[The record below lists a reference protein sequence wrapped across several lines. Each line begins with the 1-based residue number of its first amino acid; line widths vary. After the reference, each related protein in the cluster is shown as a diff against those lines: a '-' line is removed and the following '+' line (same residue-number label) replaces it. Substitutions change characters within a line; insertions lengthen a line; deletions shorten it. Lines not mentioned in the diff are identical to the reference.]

1 MIANVPFKSGQDET
15 LDPKQAPPG
24 TLTSLVNAYFAKPN
38 EVRKRLGMLQLQ
50 PFQVDGA
57 TSFKAGRVFARGDAL
72 CAVELPSDGGR
83 VFAHLETLARWR
95 VTESAPEMMATW
107 EIKVDSHASIANPGV
122 AYLNG
127 YVFLAWRTGYENS
140 GIGTY
145 GDVYISAYELE
156 GGAVAIPPTRIAQN
170 GRAVR
175 IEACSTRV
183 IVAWVQNTVSP
194 WDIKAVEINSSTL
207 DVSTET
213 TMVAGVT
220 FGTTAAY
227 DLCWNSYSGKVY
239 WAWDDGANISIAE
252 GNQTL
257 SIGATVS
264 YGAPGASRDISIC
277 PLYNGERMAV
287 GYYDIAGLTTRIG
300 VWDVAGAAQL
310 ADAAFGFSTV
320 AIARHPSDSQL
331 VAVSAQQVMLIW
343 NAYTGAAY
351 SDPGGCE
358 GFPVT
363 RPWFSSTG
371 RCYGA
376 FMANRAS
383 VSASTGNPQSLV
395 VAELPIRAAGSGGLP
410 CLMAAHPAPRLFGDF
425 SFMPTSVATVGTDD
439 VLIASGTSVDYWSL
453 TNTQLRQ
460 SFQVTRLKAGRGRCV
475 TLPGGLSIHAAG
487 SNWWFDG
494 TAVAD
499 IGFVGLNP
507 VGSET
512 AGGGLANGQYL
523 IAVVYERRD
532 ATGLLHR
539 SEPYQTTVTVSVYG
553 PTANVT
559 ILPYHVCVFSKSR
572 EMYTSNLHRSTWLAL
587 YCTDADGTL
596 LYRVSKEPG
605 FRAVINDTSLI
616 GGPSAA
622 ATAHNGTFPNG
633 PRALIYTTGG
643 ALPEVAP
650 PGFTDLITHRGRLF
664 GVSGDRK
671 TIWFS
676 KRFTDDDTV
685 FPGFNE
691 LLTIRSEHPV
701 VGLASHDTLLL
712 IFTTRGIYFVDG
724 DGPDATGVQGTYD
737 NPRRMNADVEGYT
750 ADSIVSTSV
759 GTFFQASDSKLYLVR
774 GLEVIYIGRAIE
786 DTLAAYPVTQAAFVL
801 EKQRHVRFVCTDTG
815 KTAGVVLSMDLDL
828 KQWSKFTYG
837 FVPVHG
843 CVCNDKM
850 VLVASGG
857 NVWRESS
864 AFYDE
869 DRSGTKT
876 WISMQLETAWM
887 SFAEAAGA
895 QFVRRINTV
904 AERRSAHG
912 MTMELAIDYAS
923 YAQTATFSESDVT
936 TNLGRVNVHV
946 GAQNGMSCRNRAI
959 RVRLTDTAPATYGT
973 GEGSRWSGLGVD
985 VDPMKDLARQG
996 ANARKK

>member
-1 MIANVPFKSGQDET
+1 MIANVPFKSGQDES

-50 PFQVDGA
+50 PFHVDGA
-57 TSFKAGRVFARGDAL
+57 TDFKASKVFARGDAL
-72 CAVELPSDGGR
+72 CAVERSSDGGR

-107 EIKVDSHASIANPGV
+107 EIKVDSHASVANPGV

-127 YVFLAWRTGYENS
+127 CVFLAWRTGDEAN
-140 GIGTY
+140 GFVPL
-145 GDVYISAYELE
+145 GDVYVSAYELE
-156 GGAVAIPPTRIAQN
+156 TGAVAIPPTKVASN
-170 GRAVR
+170 GLAVR

-183 IVAWVQNTVSP
+183 VVAWSQNTVAP
-194 WDIKAVEINSSTL
+194 YDIRAVEINSSTL
-207 DVSTET
+207 AISAAT

-220 FGTTAAY
+220 YASGTPTY
-227 DLCWNSYSGKVY
+227 DLCWNSYSSKLY
-239 WAWDDGANISIAE
+239 WAWDDGANMSVAE

-257 SIGATVS
+257 AIGAPVV
-264 YGAPGASRDISIC
+264 YGAPGAVKDISIC
-277 PLYNGERMAV
+277 PLYDSERMAIS
-287 GYYDIAGLTTRIG
+287 YYDTPGAAWRIG
-300 VWDVAGAAQL
+300 VWDVSGAAQIADNL
-310 ADAAFGFSTV
+310 ALVGGALC
-320 AIARHPSDSQL
+320 RHPSDSQL
-331 VAVSAQQVMLIW
+331 VGVAAVRMLLIV
-343 NAYTGAAY
+343 NAYTAAAAY
-351 SDPGGCE
+351 EIGVVE
-358 GFPVT
+358 GLAVT
-363 RPWFSSTG
+363 RPFFSSAG
-371 RCYGA
+371 RFYGV
-376 FMANRAS
+376 FMANRAY

-395 VAELPIRAAGSGGLP
+395 VAEMQFRAIGTGGAP
-410 CLMAAHPAPRLFGDF
+410 CLIAAHPAPRLFGDF
-425 SFMPTSVATVGTDD
+425 SFMPTNVATVGTDD
-439 VLIASGTSVDYWSL
+439 FLIASGTSVDYWIL
-453 TNTQLRQ
+453 TTRQLRQ
-460 SFQVTRLKAGRGRCV
+460 SFQVTRLKAGRGRSV
-475 TLPGGLSIHAAG
+475 TLAGGLSIHAAA

-494 TAVAD
+494 TKVAD
-499 IGFVGLNP
+499 IGFVCLFP
-507 VGSET
+507 SVSEAA
-512 AGGGLANGQYL
+512 AGALANGQYL
-523 IAVVYERRD
+523 VSVVYEHRD

-539 SEPYQTTVTVSVYG
+539 SEPYSETVSVSING
-553 PTANVT
+553 PTATIDVT
-559 ILPYHVCVFSKSR
+559 PYTTCVFSKTRIAYSAD
-572 EMYTSNLHRSTWLAL
+572 LHRSTWIAV
-587 YCTDADGTL
+587 YCTDVNGTL
-596 LYRVSKEPG
+596 SYRVSKEPT
-605 FRAVINDTSLI
+605 FRSVINDTAYV
-616 GGPSAA
+616 GGASP
-622 ATAHNGTFPNG
+622 TTVGHDGTFPAG
-633 PRALIYTTGG
+633 PRALLYTTGG

-650 PGFTDLITHRGRLF
+650 PGFTDIITHRGRLF

-691 LLTIRSEHPV
+691 LLTIRAEHPV

-774 GLEVIYIGRAIE
+774 GLEVIYIGRAVE
-786 DTLAAYPVTQAAFVL
+786 DTLAAYPVIQASFVL
-801 EKQRHVRFVCTDTG
+801 EKQRHVRFVCTDAG

-850 VLVASGG
+850 ALVASNGS
-857 NVWRESS
+857 VWRESS
-864 AFYDE
+864 SFYDE
-869 DRSGTKT
+869 GRTGTKS
-876 WISMQLETAWM
+876 WVAMQLETAWM

-923 YAQTATFSESDVT
+923 YAQTATFAEADVT

-946 GAQNGMSCRNRAI
+946 GAQNGMNCRNRAI

-973 GEGSRWSGLGVD
+973 GEGSWWSGLGVD

>member
-57 TSFKAGRVFARGDAL
+57 TDFKVGKVFARGDAL
-72 CAVELPSDGGR
+72 CAVERSSDGGR

-107 EIKVDSHASIANPGV
+107 EIKADSHASVANPGV

-127 YVFLAWRTGYENS
+127 YAFLAWRTGDAAS
-140 GIGTY
+140 V
-145 GDVYISAYELE
+145 DVYVSAYELE
-156 GGAVAIPPTRIAQN
+156 TGAVAIPPTKVASN
-170 GRAVR
+170 GLAVR

-183 IVAWVQNTVSP
+183 VVAWSQNTVAP
-194 WDIKAVEINSSTL
+194 YDIRAVEINSSTL
-207 DVSTET
+207 AISAAT

-220 FGTTAAY
+220 YASATPTY
-227 DLCWNSYSGKVY
+227 DFCWNSYSSKLY
-239 WAWDDGANISIAE
+239 WAWDDGANMSVAE
-252 GNQTL
+252 GSQTL
-257 SIGATVS
+257 SIGAPVV
-264 YGAPGASRDISIC
+264 YGAPGAVDKISIC
-277 PLYNGERMAV
+277 PLYDSERMAIS
-287 GYYDIAGLTTRIG
+287 YYDTPGLAWRIG
-300 VWDVAGAAQL
+300 VWDVTGAAKI
-310 ADAAFGFSTV
+310 ADNPSGVGGALC
-320 AIARHPSDSQL
+320 RHPSDSQL
-331 VAVSAQQVMLIW
+331 VGMAAKRMLLIMDP
-343 NAYTGAAY
+343 YTAAAAY
-351 SDPGGCE
+351 EVGGVE
-358 GFPVT
+358 GQAVT
-363 RPWFSSTG
+363 RPFFSSTG
-371 RCYGA
+371 RFYGV
-376 FMANRAS
+376 FVANRAS
-383 VSASTGNPQSLV
+383 DTASVGNPQSLV
-395 VAELPIRAAGSGGLP
+395 VAEMQFRAIGTGGAP
-410 CLMAAHPAPRLFGDF
+410 CLIAAHPAPRLFGDF
-425 SFMPTSVATVGTDD
+425 YFMPTNVATVGTDD
-439 VLIASGTSVDYWSL
+439 FLIASGTSTDNWIL
-453 TNTQLRQ
+453 TTLQLRQ
-460 SFQVTRLKAGRGRCV
+460 SLQVTRLKAGRGRSV
-475 TLPGGLSIHAAG
+475 TLPGGLSIHAAA

-494 TAVAD
+494 AKVAD
-499 IGFVGLNP
+499 IGFVGLFPFIANP
-507 VGSET
+507 
-512 AGGGLANGQYL
+512 AGAGGLANGLYL
-523 IAVVYERRD
+523 VSVVYEHRD

-539 SEPYQTTVTVSVYG
+539 SEPYQTQHTISVG
-553 PTANVT
+553 PKDIEITPFT
-559 ILPYHVCVFSKSR
+559 TCVFSKTR
-572 EMYTSNLHRSTWLAL
+572 VAYTADLHRSTWIAA
-587 YCTDADGTL
+587 YCTDANGTL
-596 LYRVSKEPG
+596 SYRVSKEPT
-605 FRAVINDTSLI
+605 FRSVINDTAYA
-616 GGPSAA
+616 GGASP
-622 ATAHNGTFPNG
+622 TVVVHTGLFPFG
-633 PRALIYTTGG
+633 PRALLYTTGG

-650 PGFTDLITHRGRLF
+650 PGFIDIITHRGRLF

-676 KRFTDDDTV
+676 KRYTDDDTV

-691 LLTIRSEHPV
+691 LLTIRAEHPV

-786 DTLAAYPVTQAAFVL
+786 DTLAAYPVIQASFVL
-801 EKQRHVRFVCTDTG
+801 EKQRHVRFVCTDAG

-857 NVWRESS
+857 TVWRESS
-864 AFYDE
+864 NFYDE
-869 DRSGTKT
+869 DRSGTKS
-876 WISMQLETAWM
+876 WVAMQLETAWM

-923 YAQTATFSESDVT
+923 YAQTATFAEADVT

-946 GAQNGMSCRNRAI
+946 GAQNGMNCRNRAI
-959 RVRLTDTAPATYGT
+959 RVRLTDTAPAAYGT

>member
-24 TLTSLVNAYFAKPN
+24 TLTSLVNGYFAKPN
-38 EVRKRLGMLQLQ
+38 EIRKRLGMLQLQ
-50 PFQVDGA
+50 PFNVDGV
-57 TSFKAGRVFARGDAL
+57 TSFKASKVFARGDAL
-72 CAVELPSDGGR
+72 CAVELPSDGNR
-83 VFAHLETLARWR
+83 VFAHLEGMSRWR
-95 VTESAPEMMATW
+95 VTESAPEFMATW
-107 EIKVDSHASIANPGV
+107 DIKVDSLASVANPGV

-127 YVFLAWRTGYENS
+127 YVFLAWRTGDEAS

-145 GDVYISAYELE
+145 GDVYVSAYELE
-156 GGAVAIPPTRIAQN
+156 SGAVAIPPTRLAQN
-170 GRAVR
+170 GGAVR

-194 WDIKAVEINSSTL
+194 WDIKAVEINSSTMA
-207 DVSTET
+207 VSAAT

-220 FGTTAAY
+220 FNTVAAY

-239 WAWDDGANISIAE
+239 WAWDDGADISIAE

-257 SIGATVS
+257 SIGAAS
-264 YGAPGASRDISIC
+264 AYGAPGYATRISVC

-287 GYYDIAGLTTRIG
+287 GYFHNLGGTSRIG
-300 VWDVAGAAQL
+300 VWDMTGSAQL
-310 ADAAFGFSTV
+310 ADAAYSFTDVTV
-320 AIARHPSDSQL
+320 CQHPTDSQWVG
-331 VAVSAQQVMLIW
+331 VASKQVMVVW
-343 NAYTGAAY
+343 NAYTGAIAK
-351 SDPGGCE
+351 SPGLVE
-358 GFPVT
+358 GLPVT
-363 RPWFSSTG
+363 RPWFSSSG
-371 RCYGA
+371 RFYCAYV
-376 FMANRAS
+376 ANRAVPSGS
-383 VSASTGNPQSLV
+383 VGNAQSLV
-395 VAELPIRAAGSGGLP
+395 IAELMIRSSLLSGVP
-410 CLMAAHPAPRLFGDF
+410 CLLAGHPAARLFGDF
-425 SFMPTSVATVGTDD
+425 SDMPTNVAVVGTDD
-439 VLIASGTSVDYWSL
+439 VLIASGTSVDYWDL
-453 TNTQLRQ
+453 TTTQFRQ

-475 TLPGGLSIHAAG
+475 SLPSGLVVHAAAAP
-487 SNWWFDG
+487 WWFDG
-494 TAVAD
+494 SKVAEVGVVSLPPSTA
-499 IGFVGLNP
+499 N
-507 VGSET
+507 S
-512 AGGGLANGQYL
+512 AGAGGLANGQYL
-523 IAVVYERRD
+523 VAAVHEHRD

-539 SEPYQTTVTVSVYG
+539 SEPYQVTHTVSAG
-553 PTANVT
+553 PKD
-559 ILPYHVCVFSKSR
+559 IEISPYHTCVFSKSR
-572 EMYTSNLHRSTWLAL
+572 ELYGTDLHRSSWIAL
-587 YCTDADGTL
+587 YCTDVNGTL
-596 LYRVSKEPG
+596 LYRVSKEPS
-605 FRAVINDTSLI
+605 FRSTVNDANL
-616 GGPSAA
+616 GGGASPSATVHTGA
-622 ATAHNGTFPNG
+622 FPNG
-633 PRALIYTTGG
+633 PRALVYTTGG

-691 LLTIRSEHPV
+691 LLTIRAEHPV

-737 NPRRMNADVEGYT
+737 NPRRLNADVEGYT

-759 GTFFQASDSKLYLVR
+759 GTFFQASDGKLYLAR
-774 GLEVIYIGRAIE
+774 GLEVVYIGRAVE
-786 DTLAAYPVTQAAFVL
+786 DTLATYPVIQAAFVL
-801 EKQRHVRFVCTDTG
+801 EKQRHVRFVCTDAG

-850 VLVASGG
+850 ALVASGG

-864 AFYDE
+864 VFYDE
-869 DRSGTKT
+869 DRSGTKS
-876 WISMQLETAWM
+876 WVALQIETAWM

-912 MTMELAIDYAS
+912 MTVDLAIDYAA
-923 YAQTATFSESDVT
+923 YAQTATFTEANVT
-936 TNLGRVNVHV
+936 TNLGLVNVHV
-946 GAQNGMSCRNRAI
+946 GAQGGMNCRNRAI

-996 ANARKK
+996 ANARKR